1 MGRQTGS
8 DQSGRTLRAGPLP
21 ALIDPSFAA
30 RTVTSDNLGISV
42 ENGGS
47 GLVPGVWY
55 AATGSPGVY
64 VSLLQPGMVAAPI
77 LHGGEKNANALDR
90 VEASALCYAIA
101 FDLDR
106 FEIAYA
112 GGTEHPSVEWSAHM
126 RPEMKDARLAGP
138 DGFGTIAP
146 LVATG
151 LVNPADAA
159 RTVAVFT
166 GGFKRAHGAFL
177 SGDLAMTNRGSHY
190 GFIENGTVFSTLQ
203 PGLATMFTL
212 ADGSVDMK
220 TWQAADNTQL
230 RYIRHARQNGVPIV
244 ELDGQ
249 SQAIVPGRLVNR
261 WGPGNWS
268 GSEDRSLRTI
278 RAAAAL
284 QTTRDKRFLIYAV
297 FSAATPSAMAR
308 VFQAYQ
314 CRYAMLLDMNALEH
328 TYLALHQRIG
338 SRIILQHLIKGMS
351 QLDRSSNGAIVPRF
365 VGYPDNRDFFSVM
378 ERREEPRP

>member
-1 MGRQTGS
+1 
-8 DQSGRTLRAGPLP
+8 
-21 ALIDPSFAA
+21 
-30 RTVTSDNLGISV
+30 V
-42 ENGGS
+42 
-47 GLVPGVWY
+47 
-55 AATGSPGVY
+55 
-64 VSLLQPGMVAAPI
+64 
-77 LHGGEKNANALDR
+77 NALDR

-112 GGTEHPSVEWSAHM
+112 GGTEHPSVEWSAHL
-126 RPEMKDARLAGP
+126 RPDMKEARLAGP
-138 DGFGTIAP
+138 DGVGTIAP

-151 LVNPADAA
+151 LVNPVDAA

-177 SGDLAMTNRGSHY
+177 SGDLALTNRGSHY
-190 GFIENGTVFSTLQ
+190 GFIENGTVLSTLQ
-203 PGLATMFTL
+203 PGLATLFTL
-212 ADGSVDMK
+212 ADGRVEMK
-220 TWQAADNTQL
+220 TWQAVDNTQL

-284 QTTRDKRFLIYAV
+284 QSTRDKRFLIYVV

-314 CRYAMLLDMNALEH
+314 CQYAMLLDMNALEH

-338 SRIILQHLIKGMS
+338 SRLVLEHLIKGMS
-351 QLDRSSNGAIVPRF
+351 QLDRSSNGAVVPRF

-378 ERREEPRP
+378 ERREEARP

>member
-1 MGRQTGS
+1 
-8 DQSGRTLRAGPLP
+8 
-21 ALIDPSFAA
+21 
-30 RTVTSDNLGISV
+30 
-42 ENGGS
+42 
-47 GLVPGVWY
+47 
-55 AATGSPGVY
+55 
-64 VSLLQPGMVAAPI
+64 
-77 LHGGEKNANALDR
+77 LDR

-126 RPEMKDARLAGP
+126 RPEMKDARRAGP

-220 TWQAADNTQL
+220 TWQAVDNTQL

-244 ELDGQ
+244 ELDGP
-249 SQAIVPGRLVNR
+249 SQTIVPGRLVNR

-284 QTTRDKRFLIYAV
+284 QSTRDKRFLIYAV

-378 ERREEPRP
+378 ERREEARP